1 MWAGSGKGNASQT
14 RIIKKLSWAVMW
26 LEENTM
32 EWKAAKLSEHKN
44 TMFHRYL
51 KCGKVEIN
59 KTECRNG
66 CRNMCIK
73 INGIKME
80 YKVNGIKEI

>member
-1 MWAGSGKGNASQT
+1 
-14 RIIKKLSWAVMW
+14 
-26 LEENTM
+26 
-32 EWKAAKLSEHKN
+32 
-44 TMFHRYL
+44 MFHRYL

-73 INGIKME
+73 VNKRNKRYKRNKSNKVVGVKMDVGKNGPDMGPKQFGTE
-80 YKVNGIKEI
+80 Q

>member
-1 MWAGSGKGNASQT
+1 
-14 RIIKKLSWAVMW
+14 
-26 LEENTM
+26 M
-32 EWKAAKLSEHKN
+32 EWKTAKLSEHKN

-73 INGIKME
+73 GNKRNKRDIIQSEWVKMDVG
-80 YKVNGIKEI
+80 KMDQTWVPSSNK